1 MIPIKNVYYMLA
13 YVFQALNAQG
23 YREVAAESFDNAAEL
38 CSAILT
44 KGVSLQLKRG
54 LDREYIERN
63 GAFSAVRGKINMSES
78 IRARSL
84 LNKQMICTF
93 DDFSE
98 NTEMNRI
105 IKTTMALLLRSDL
118 SKKRKKALKKC
129 LVYFGNV
136 DVLDPRRI
144 NWRLQFNRHNGTYR
158 MLIAICH
165 LIIEGLIQT
174 TTSGRVKLM
183 DFFDEKHMYHLYEKF
198 ILAYYKKAFPALHAN
213 ASQIPWQL
221 DDDENAMLP
230 TMQSDIMLSHHG
242 KILIIDAKYY
252 ERTTQ
257 QHFDKR
263 TVHSQN
269 LYQIFTYVKN
279 KEAALTNQKHE
290 VSGMLLYAKTDE
302 AIQPDHIYHMS
313 GNQISVRTLD
323 LNQDFSMI
331 RKQLNDIVFA
341 HFPELAK

>member
-1 MIPIKNVYYMLA
+1 MIPIQNVYYMLA
-13 YVFQALNAQG
+13 YVFQVLNAQG

-38 CSAILT
+38 CSAILA
-44 KGVSLQLKRG
+44 KGVSVQLKRG
-54 LDREYIERN
+54 LNREYIEKN
-63 GAFSAVRGKINMSES
+63 GAFSVVRGKINMSES
-78 IRARSL
+78 IKERSL
-84 LNKQMICTF
+84 LNKKMICTF

-118 SKKRKKALKKC
+118 SKKRKNSLKKC
-129 LVYFGNV
+129 LVYFRNV
-136 DVLDPRRI
+136 EPLAPHCI
-144 NWRLQFNRHNGTYR
+144 HWRLSFNRHSGTYR

-183 DFFDEKHMYHLYEKF
+183 DFFDEQHMYHLYEKF
-198 ILAYYKKAFPALHAN
+198 ILAYYKKEFPALHAS

-252 ERTTQ
+252 KRTTQ
-257 QHFDKR
+257 QYFDKQ
-263 TVHSQN
+263 TIHSQN

-279 KEAALTNQKHE
+279 KEAALMNQKHV

-302 AIQPDHIYHMS
+302 RIQSDHIYHMS

-323 LNQDFSMI
+323 LDQDFSMI
-331 RKQLNDIVFA
+331 QKQLNDIVFA